1 MKASAEVADMSPAIF
16 IGYAQLCGLT
26 LARAHAR
33 GGDPA
38 AIAGY
43 LGRSDTFDMSIVQ
56 FAQIYAD
63 QNERDYAALQEA
75 IASGR
80 IVAAAET
87 D

>member
-1 MKASAEVADMSPAIF
+1 MSPAVF

-43 LGRSDTFDMSIVQ
+43 LGRSDTFDLSLVQ
-56 FAQIYAD
+56 FSQTYAD
-63 QNERDYAALQEA
+63 QNERDYASLKAA
-75 IASGR
+75 IDSGR
-80 IVAAAET
+80 IVATAE
-87 D
+87 